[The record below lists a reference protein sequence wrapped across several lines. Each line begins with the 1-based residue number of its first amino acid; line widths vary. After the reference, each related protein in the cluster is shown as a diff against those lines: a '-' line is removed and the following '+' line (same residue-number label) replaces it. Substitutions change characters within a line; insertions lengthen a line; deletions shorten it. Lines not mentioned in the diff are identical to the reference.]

1 MADHHASHAFYA
13 HVDSRFGASLV
24 VSYDGGGN
32 DGTFLVRYAVIL
44 WPLPFRLHA
53 AGSMRLAPCRA

>member
-13 HVDSRFGASLV
+13 HDDSRFGASLV

-32 DGTFLVRYAVIL
+32 DGTFLVRYAATL
-44 WPLPFRLHA
+44 WPYRSD
-53 AGSMRLAPCRA
+53 SMRLAPCRA